1 MWKRIVIA
9 AHVLRLRRRAPREV
23 GGRWEHFWAGVRA
36 TGDGGDVLWD
46 ASDPAEA
53 ARYLDLFA
61 EHADPALPVVDV
73 GCGNGRFT
81 RALAGRYPEVV
92 GVDLSPAAVALAT
105 AESAGTPGVRFR
117 ALDMTA
123 PNAGHILRD
132 DVGGDANVFVR
143 GVLHI
148 LEAPVRRRMADNI
161 GTLVGARGRVL
172 IGETNHRGHPL
183 HYLGSGSARAR
194 AGSRPHS
201 PAPSRPASR
210 RRRRSATPSS
220 RRASRCRTGGGWSS
234 TPTRRSRPSR
244 CRRRR
249 PTTRSPGTSRCS
261 PRRVLE
267 NSARSER
274 RPGGV
279 IARRTPPPIPGLYR
293 RRRPTPRGRRLGA
306 AQ

>member
-1 MWKRIVIA
+1 MGDDAAEAPVWKRVFIA
-9 AHVLRLRRRAPREV
+9 AHVLRLRLRAPRAA

-53 ARYLDLFA
+53 ARYLDLLA

-81 RALAGRYPEVV
+81 RALGGRYPGVV

-105 AESAGTPGVRFR
+105 KESAGTPGVTFR

-123 PNAGHILRD
+123 PNAGQVLRD
-132 DVGGDANVFVR
+132 DIGGDANVFVR

-148 LEAPVRRRMADNI
+148 LDEGARRRLADNI

-183 HYLGSGSARAR
+183 RYL
-194 AGSRPHS
+194 
-201 PAPSRPASR
+201 
-210 RRRRSATPSS
+210 
-220 RRASRCRTGGGWSS
+220 
-234 TPTRRSRPSR
+234 
-244 CRRRR
+244 
-249 PTTRSPGTSRCS
+249 
-261 PRRVLE
+261 E
-267 NSARSER
+267 
-274 RPGGV
+274 
-279 IARRTPPPIPGLYR
+279 
-293 RRRPTPRGRRLGA
+293 RLGA
-306 AQ
+306 GPRGIPTALARAIATGIPPPSGFGDAELEACFPRPRWRRLLVDAEAAITTIPLSTPQTHDTVPGYVAVLARR

>member
-1 MWKRIVIA
+1 VTIAAEAPVWKRIAIA

-53 ARYLDLFA
+53 ARYLGLFA

-117 ALDMTA
+117 TLDMTA

-183 HYLGSGSARAR
+183 HYLERLG
-194 AGSRPHS
+194 AGPG
-201 PAPSRPASR
+201 
-210 RRRRSATPSS
+210 
-220 RRASRCRTGGGWSS
+220 GGGWGGGVGVGLVGGGGYDGCYV
-234 TPTRRSRPSR
+234 T
-244 CRRRR
+244 
-249 PTTRSPGTSRCS
+249 
-261 PRRVLE
+261 RRVLTPFGF
-267 NSARSER
+267 RW
-274 RPGGV
+274 
-279 IARRTPPPIPGLYR
+279 RTVNVCY
-293 RRRPTPRGRRLGA
+293 
-306 AQ
+306 